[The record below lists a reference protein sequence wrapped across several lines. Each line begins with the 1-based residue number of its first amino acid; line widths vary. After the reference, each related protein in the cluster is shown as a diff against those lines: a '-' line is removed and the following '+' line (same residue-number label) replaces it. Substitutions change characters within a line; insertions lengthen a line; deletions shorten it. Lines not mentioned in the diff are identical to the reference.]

1 MDPYKV
7 LGLDPSASDEE
18 VKKAYRNLSRKYHPD
33 SNVNSAH
40 PEIAEA
46 KFKEVQQAY
55 DIIMKKRQ
63 GGGSGYGSSGY
74 DGDEQDG
81 YDDPFGG
88 FGGFD
93 PFRGFGSFGGS
104 YGQSRRSTYQNETD
118 SHLRAAANYINSGHY
133 KEALHVLDGIKDRGG
148 TWYYY
153 HAAANSGIGNNIQAM
168 ESARKAV
175 ELEPGNA
182 RFRMLLSQLESGGS
196 WYRSMGE
203 GYGRGMGNAGGWC
216 CQMLLLNACLNLCCC
231 RPY

>member
-7 LGLDPSASDEE
+7 LGVDPSASDEE

-63 GGGSGYGSSGY
+63 GGSYGSGGY
-74 DGDEQDG
+74 DGDRQGG
-81 YDDPFGG
+81 YDDP

-93 PFRGFGSFGGS
+93 PFRGFGGFGGS
-104 YGQSRRSTYQNETD
+104 FGQGQRNTYQNETD

-133 KEALHVLDGIKDRGG
+133 REALHVLDGIKERGG

-153 HAAANSGIGNNIQAM
+153 HAAANSGMGNNIQAM

-175 ELEPGNA
+175 ELEPNNA

-203 GYGRGMGNAGGWC
+203 GYGRSMGNMNSWC
-216 CQMLLLNACLNLCCC
+216 CQILALNAILNLCCC
-231 RPY
+231 RPF

>member
-7 LGLDPSASDEE
+7 LGVDPSASDEE

-40 PEIAEA
+40 PEVAEA

-63 GGGSGYGSSGY
+63 GGDGYGDGGY
-74 DGDEQDG
+74 GGDRQGG
-81 YDDPFGG
+81 YDDPFE
-88 FGGFD
+88 GFD
-93 PFRGFGSFGGS
+93 PFRGFGGFGGS
-104 YGQSRRSTYQNETD
+104 YGQGQRKTYQSETD

-133 KEALHVLDGIKDRGG
+133 REALNVLDGIKDRGG

-175 ELEPGNA
+175 ALEPNNA
-182 RFRMLLSQLESGGS
+182 RFRMLLSRLESGGS
-196 WYRSMGE
+196 WYRSMGQ
-203 GYGRGMGNAGGWC
+203 GYGRGMDNMNSWC
-216 CQMLLLNACLNLCCC
+216 CQILALNACLNLCCC
-231 RPY
+231 RPF